1 MGHSRIHISLMNNLP
16 FCLLQVLLK
25 MQSLDSNGLIN
36 TSFGIGK
43 SYILGRGRGVGGG
56 GDYTEE
62 GHIEN
67 NFY

>member
-1 MGHSRIHISLMNNLP
+1 
-16 FCLLQVLLK
+16 